1 MRNLCDFMEDN
12 LDENSMNVKFNNIL
26 SEINKLKEKINKES
40 EKKKYIDAST
50 NTEFDF
56 KDISDLNQ
64 AIENKYKNIIKK
76 MEEHIIKLSSMIKRE
91 NISIKDNIMKTI
103 NNNNNIIP
111 VKEKKNKPEFY
122 FKNTNNYNNK
132 KKINN
137 NNNINIIKKDIYYEK
152 NLSKIYSSPKI
163 RKKLNIFNKKNKSNS
178 NLDPTNFGSTFS
190 VNNLKFNSFSPKIN
204 NYSNKITNENSKE
217 KSKLNNF
224 KLKIISKDK
233 SKSKSGSKSKNKDY
247 LTIF

>member
-111 VKEKKNKPEFY
+111 VKEKKINLNFIL
-122 FKNTNNYNNK
+122 
-132 KKINN
+132 KIQ
-137 NNNINIIKKDIYYEK
+137 IIIIIKK
-152 NLSKIYSSPKI
+152 
-163 RKKLNIFNKKNKSNS
+163 KL
-178 NLDPTNFGSTFS
+178 
-190 VNNLKFNSFSPKIN
+190 
-204 NYSNKITNENSKE
+204 
-217 KSKLNNF
+217 
-224 KLKIISKDK
+224 IIIII
-233 SKSKSGSKSKNKDY
+233 
-247 LTIF
+247 LIL